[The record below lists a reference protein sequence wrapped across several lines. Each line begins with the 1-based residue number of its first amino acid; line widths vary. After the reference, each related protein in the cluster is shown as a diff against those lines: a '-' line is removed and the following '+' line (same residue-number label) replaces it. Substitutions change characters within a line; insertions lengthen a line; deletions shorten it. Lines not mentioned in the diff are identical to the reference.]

1 MIESLSLKNSFP
13 SDKETQECYGRP
25 TVFSTL
31 LDASGLPI
39 QGEEF
44 RFGNMVFT
52 SKFDSGNLQKVEK
65 VNKDQSTSDSKFL
78 SYKTHQKD
86 VIKESF

>member
-1 MIESLSLKNSFP
+1 M
-13 SDKETQECYGRP
+13 
-25 TVFSTL
+25 FSTL
-31 LDASGLPI
+31 LDASRLPI

-86 VIKESF
+86 VIKETF